1 MLAPG
6 LGGLEILNGHTPLL
20 HPWPC
25 SQHLEPGTN
34 LVALRL
40 DGPELGAIVRSAESG
55 DQFAGRVTRWP
66 SST

>member
-1 MLAPG
+1 MA
-6 LGGLEILNGHTPLL
+6 TRRSS

-40 DGPELGAIVRSAESG
+40 DGPELGAIVSIRESG
-55 DQFAGRVTRWP
+55 DQFAGGDP
-66 SST
+66 LASST